1 MKLYQPKRIDLMLFS
16 ERKDNFL
23 KYKINYFFTKKGFFL
38 IVDYEMTQK
47 KTKYRTIFKKK
58 PLTKRKWFLNMIIN
72 YWL

>member
-1 MKLYQPKRIDLMLFS
+1 MLFS

-47 KTKYRTIFKKK
+47 KTKHRTIFKK
-58 PLTKRKWFLNMIIN
+58 TTT
-72 YWL
+72 YD

>member
-1 MKLYQPKRIDLMLFS
+1 MLFS
-16 ERKDNFL
+16 ERKDKFL

-38 IVDYEMTQK
+38 IVDYEMTPK

-72 YWL
+72 YNL